1 MDEDGISLAVV
12 NPQIAEVQDMV
23 TGNLVPA
30 HVAIGTDYGKLM
42 ELRMSLV
49 QSKAEGS
56 PLYTCPICGVPV
68 YLVSLKER
76 RRFFFRHDLE
86 NGRCPARTR
95 GELSEKEINAR
106 KYNGAKE
113 SWAHIRMKEI
123 IAESLRCDPRFSDVK
138 VEAVLKSQDRA
149 AWRKPDV
156 QAIYEGIPVAFEIQ
170 LSTTFLRV
178 IAERRAFYLRE
189 GGLLVWIFKSFEE
202 DRARLTQE
210 DIFYNNN
217 RNLFLASEETLRA
230 SREAGSLIL
239 DCRWAEPFLN
249 LGKVETRWNGRL
261 AAFNELEIERE
272 KQRVFVYDYDREA
285 EALQG
290 ASGDQTLRM
299 AFEEFWLSHGTYESY
314 DEDSWRRLRARF
326 REHGLSLPIEPN
338 SGSGP
343 RFLLNAIYSA
353 KVGRPIG
360 WKYRRF
366 IEVAHR
372 VVDGHKDHLRA
383 FRNAL
388 QVYGRHEQV
397 INEDKEGKWRR
408 KVKAYLPLLASNSE
422 KYEPEKR
429 FDALV
434 DFLFPELGG
443 SGGRGSTI

>member
-1 MDEDGISLAVV
+1 
-12 NPQIAEVQDMV
+12 MV
-23 TGNLVPA
+23 TGDLEPA
-30 HVAIGTDYGKLM
+30 HTAIGTDKGKAM
-42 ELRMSLV
+42 ALRMSLR
-49 QSKAEGS
+49 QSISEGS

-68 YLVSLKER
+68 YLVSLKEK

-86 NGRCPARTR
+86 DGRCPARTR

-113 SWAHIRMKEI
+113 SWAHIHMKEI
-123 IAESLRCDPRFSDVK
+123 IAESLRCDPRFSEVK

-156 QAIYEGIPVAFEIQ
+156 QAIYDGIPVAFEIQ

-217 RNLFLASEETLRA
+217 RNLFLASEETLKA

-239 DCRWAEPFLN
+239 DCRWAEPSLN
-249 LGKVETRWNGRL
+249 LGKVETQWNGRL
-261 AAFNELEIERE
+261 TAFNELAIERE
-272 KQRVFVYDYDREA
+272 KQRVFFYDYDREA
-285 EALQG
+285 EALQDT
-290 ASGDQTLRM
+290 SGDHGLRM
-299 AFEEFWLSHGTYESY
+299 AFEEFWLSHEPYEAY
-314 DEDSWRRLRARF
+314 DKDTWAWLRARF
-326 REHGLSLPIEPN
+326 KERGLFLPFEPDN
-338 SGSGP
+338 GGGP
-343 RFLLNAIYSA
+343 RMLLNAIYSA
-353 KVGRPIG
+353 KVGRPVG
-360 WKYRRF
+360 WRF
-366 IEVAHR
+366 RKLIEVAHR
-372 VVDGHKDHLRA
+372 IAGGHKDLLRA

-388 QVYGRHEQV
+388 QVYGRGEQLLS
-397 INEDKEGKWRR
+397 EDKEGKWRK
-408 KVKAYLPLLASNSE
+408 KVKGYLPLLASNSE
-422 KYEPEKR
+422 KFEPEMR

-443 SGGRGSTI
+443 AGGRGIITN

>member
-1 MDEDGISLAVV
+1 MGVDEIPLAVS
-12 NPQIAEVQDMV
+12 NPEITEVQNMV
-23 TGNLVPA
+23 TGGLEPA
-30 HVAIGTDYGKLM
+30 NAAIGSDYGKAM
-42 ELRMSLV
+42 ALRMSLR
-49 QSKAEGS
+49 QSISEGS

-68 YLVSLKER
+68 YLVSLKEK

-86 NGRCPARTR
+86 DGRCPARTR
-95 GELSEKEINAR
+95 GALSEKEINAR

-123 IAESLRCDPRFSDVK
+123 IAESLRCDPRFSEVK
-138 VEAVLKSQDRA
+138 VESILKSQDRA

-156 QAIYEGIPVAFEIQ
+156 QAIYDGIPVAFEIQ

-217 RNLFLASEETLRA
+217 RNLFLASEETLKA

-249 LGKVETRWNGRL
+249 LSKVETRWNGRL
-261 AAFNELEIERE
+261 TAFNELAIERE
-272 KQRVFVYDYDREA
+272 KQRVFLYDYDREA
-285 EALQG
+285 EALQD
-290 ASGDQTLRM
+290 ASGDEALRM
-299 AFEEFWLSHGTYESY
+299 AFEEFWLSHDPYEAY
-314 DEDSWRRLRARF
+314 DKDTWAWLRARF
-326 REHGLSLPIEPN
+326 RERGLILPVEPDN
-338 SGSGP
+338 GGGP
-343 RFLLNAIYSA
+343 RMLLNAIYSA
-353 KVGRPIG
+353 KVGRPVG
-360 WKYRRF
+360 WRF
-366 IEVAHR
+366 RKLIEVAHR
-372 VVDGHKDHLRA
+372 IAGGHKDLLRA

-388 QVYGRHEQV
+388 QVYGRGEQLLS
-397 INEDKEGKWRR
+397 EDKEGKWRK
-408 KVKAYLPLLASNSE
+408 KVKGYLPLLASNSE

-429 FDALV
+429 FDALM

-443 SGGRGSTI
+443 TGGRGHL

>member
-1 MDEDGISLAVV
+1 MESGD
-12 NPQIAEVQDMV
+12 
-23 TGNLVPA
+23 LVPA
-30 HVAIGTDYGKLM
+30 HAAIGTDYGKAM
-42 ELRMSLV
+42 ALRMSLR
-49 QSKAEGS
+49 QSISEGS
-56 PLYTCPICGVPV
+56 PLHTCPICGVPV
-68 YLVSLKER
+68 YLVSLKEK

-86 NGRCPARTR
+86 DGRCPARTR

-123 IAESLRCDPRFSDVK
+123 IAESLRCDPRFSEVK
-138 VEAVLKSQDRA
+138 VESTLKSQDRA

-156 QAIYEGIPVAFEIQ
+156 QAFYDGIPVAFEIQ

-249 LGKVETRWNGRL
+249 LGKVETRWNDRL
-261 AAFNELEIERE
+261 TAFNELAIERE
-272 KQRVFVYDYDREA
+272 KQRVFLYNYDREA
-285 EALQG
+285 EALQD
-290 ASGDQTLRM
+290 ASGDHALRM
-299 AFEEFWLSHGTYESY
+299 AFEEFWLSHEPYEAY
-314 DEDSWRRLRARF
+314 DKDTWAWLRARF
-326 REHGLSLPIEPN
+326 RERGLILPVEPDN
-338 SGSGP
+338 GGGP
-343 RFLLNAIYSA
+343 RLLLNAIYSA
-353 KVGRPIG
+353 KVGRPVG
-360 WKYRRF
+360 WRF
-366 IEVAHR
+366 RKLIEVAHR
-372 VVDGHKDHLRA
+372 IAGGHKDLLRA

-388 QVYGRHEQV
+388 QVYGRGEQLLS
-397 INEDKEGKWRR
+397 EDKEGKWRK
-408 KVKAYLPLLASNSE
+408 KVKGYLALLASNNE
-422 KYEPEKR
+422 KYEPEMR

-443 SGGRGSTI
+443 SGGRGSTISPSPTP